1 MEQFNG
7 TDKPGLCILRGDEI
21 MKKWCPHCQS
31 TEDPEVINTLWS
43 EDGWTAYRINTYVCP
58 DCGATYEGSAKFE
71 SDGIEEL
78 II

>member
-1 MEQFNG
+1 MAKQ
-7 TDKPGLCILRGDEI
+7 
-21 MKKWCPHCQS
+21 CPHCQS
-31 TEDPEVINTLWS
+31 TKEPKLIDTFWS

-58 DCGATYEGSAKFE
+58 DCGATYRGSAMFE

>member
-1 MEQFNG
+1 MA
-7 TDKPGLCILRGDEI
+7 
-21 MKKWCPHCQS
+21 KWCPHCQS
-31 TEDPEVINTLWS
+31 TKDPEVIDTLWA